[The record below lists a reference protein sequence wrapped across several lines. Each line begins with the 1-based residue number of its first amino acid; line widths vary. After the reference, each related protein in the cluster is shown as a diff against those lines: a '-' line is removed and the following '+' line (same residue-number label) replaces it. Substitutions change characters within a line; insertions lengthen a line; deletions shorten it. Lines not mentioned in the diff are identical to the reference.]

1 MRRRRFL
8 ALSAAA
14 LATPAWAVPVRWTGY
29 ALGAEAS
36 LIIHAPRAEAQAA
49 IAAVLGVI
57 AEVERQFSLYAPTS
71 ALSRL
76 NAKGTLH
83 PDPSFEALLDEAD
96 RAFDL
101 TEGFFDP
108 SVQGMALARAAAR
121 RDIPWPQVRRGGGTV
136 RLQQG
141 QALTLNG
148 IAQGF
153 ATDLAVKALESFG
166 LRDIL
171 VNIGEF
177 AARGG
182 PWRLGL
188 SDPQTGYLGTRTLH
202 SGAIATSSPWAEGA
216 RPHILHP
223 THEPRWSTVSVEADT
238 AVRADALSTGLCFAD
253 EALLR
258 RVAHRPGV
266 GRITVVDRGG
276 DLRTF

>member
-14 LATPAWAVPVRWTGY
+14 LATPAWAAPTRWTGH

-36 LIIHAPRAEAQAA
+36 LTIHAPQAEAQAA
-49 IAAVLGVI
+49 IAAVRGVI
-57 AEVERQFSLYAPTS
+57 GDVERQFSLYAPTS

-76 NAKGTLH
+76 NAEGTLQ
-83 PDPSFEALLDEAD
+83 PAPLFEALLREVDAG
-96 RAFDL
+96 FDQ
-101 TEGFFDP
+101 TAGFFDP
-108 SVQGMALARAAAR
+108 TVQGATLARAAAR
-121 RDIPWPQVRRGGGTV
+121 RDTPWPQVRRGGGTV
-136 RLQQG
+136 QLRRG

-153 ATDLAVKALESFG
+153 ATDLAVTALERQG

-171 VNIGEF
+171 VNIGEH

-188 SDPQTGYLGTRTLH
+188 SDPQTGFLGTRTLRN
-202 SGAIATSSPWAEGA
+202 GAIATSSPWAEGA

-223 THEPRWSTVSVEADT
+223 DRVPRWSTVSVEADT

-258 RVAHRPGV
+258 RVARAPGV
-266 GRITVVDRGG
+266 GRITVVDLGG